1 MKGYKF
7 YSLNDPQKEAI
18 SSWCAVDKQDAIKKF
33 AKVKS
38 LSIEDFRRIYG
49 VEKLDPKSYDF

>member
-18 SSWCAVDKQDAIKKF
+18 SSWWAVDKQDAIEKF